1 MGVIYIVEKTIF
13 TSNSLIAVYK
23 SLEKIMFVLCIFVV
37 IFRALRAPDV
47 EISCSIDFCTIT
59 ISNMKNYKTAI
70 SIVAIVAAVGH
81 SDNIIR
87 H

>member
-1 MGVIYIVEKTIF
+1 
-13 TSNSLIAVYK
+13 
-23 SLEKIMFVLCIFVV
+23 
-37 IFRALRAPDV
+37 
-47 EISCSIDFCTIT
+47 
-59 ISNMKNYKTAI
+59 MKNYKTAI